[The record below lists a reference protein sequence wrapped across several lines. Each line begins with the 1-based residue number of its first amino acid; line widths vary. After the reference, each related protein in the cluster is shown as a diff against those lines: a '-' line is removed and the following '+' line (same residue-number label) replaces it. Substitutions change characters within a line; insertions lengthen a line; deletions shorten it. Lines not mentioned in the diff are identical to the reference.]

1 MHPRNQE
8 VQDAL
13 ARAGVPAQIAV
24 LDEHART
31 AALAAEQ
38 LGCPVAAIAN
48 SLVFMADGEPLL
60 VMASGAARVDT
71 DVIAAATGADSVI
84 KADARQVRE
93 ATGQAIGGV
102 APVGHPRPL
111 RTLVDPELGAHDT
124 IWAAG
129 GTPDT
134 IVPLT
139 FQQLVTITAGHVTAV
154 RAASPPS

>member
-1 MHPRNQE
+1 MHPRNRA

-13 ARAGVPAQIAV
+13 QQAGIDSRIVV

-48 SLVFMADGEPLL
+48 SLVFMADDEPLL

-71 DVIAAATGADSVI
+71 EVVAGAVGATSVG
-84 KADARQVRE
+84 KATAEQVRA

-102 APVGHPRPL
+102 APTGHPRPL
-111 RTLVDPELGAHDT
+111 RTLVDEDLRAHEEV
-124 IWAAG
+124 WAAG

-134 IVPLT
+134 VFPLS
-139 FQQLVTITAGHVTAV
+139 FDQLVALTGGQVTRV
-154 RAASPPS
+154 R

>member
-1 MHPRNQE
+1 MHPRNHE

-13 ARAGVPAQIAV
+13 HRAGIDSRIVV

-31 AALAAEQ
+31 AALAAQQ

-48 SLVFMADGEPLL
+48 SLVFLADGEPLL

-71 DVIAAATGADSVI
+71 AVVARAVGAAEVG
-84 KADARQVRE
+84 KADAGQVRA

-102 APVGHPRPL
+102 APTGHPRPL
-111 RTLVDPELGAHDT
+111 RTLVDEDLRTHEEV
-124 IWAAG
+124 WAAG

-134 IVPLT
+134 VFPLT
-139 FQQLVTITAGHVTAV
+139 FEQLVQLTGGAVTAV
-154 RAASPPS
+154 R

>member
-1 MHPRNQE
+1 MHPRNQA

-13 ARAGVPAQIAV
+13 TAAGIASRIQV

-31 AALAAEQ
+31 AALAAAQ
-38 LGCPVAAIAN
+38 LGCEVAAIAN
-48 SLVFMADGEPLL
+48 SLVFMADGQPLL

-71 DVIAAATGADSVI
+71 DVIASAVGADSVT
-84 KADARQVRE
+84 KASADQVRA

-102 APVGHPRPL
+102 APTGHPTPL
-111 RTLVDPELGAHDT
+111 QTLVDPELGAHDT

-129 GTPDT
+129 GTPDS

-139 FQQLVTITAGHVTAV
+139 FQQLVTITAGHVTPV
-154 RAASPPS
+154 R